1 MRVQIMSAQ
10 IAHINYWDWLF
21 MSSALASAGSATS
34 VGRWIVVAC
43 SFLVLFVS
51 QGMTLGG
58 LQVFDEKLLAHLSQ
72 TSGQQISLGAFKGG
86 LSIMFVTAGILGML
100 AGWLCDRIGP
110 RKLIL
115 AGLVLLA
122 IGNFMYSRVD
132 SLQDIYVI
140 SALFGL
146 VLVLCGLMINVYL
159 VSSWFTRKRGLA
171 IGLVLAGTS
180 LGNAAFPK
188 LNGWLL
194 QSMDWQQVFVWI
206 AWIPLLIIPLLFVFL
221 KDSPSIV
228 STNKHALGEL
238 PKLSGYSLKAA
249 LLSRNFWIV
258 AIIAM
263 CTFYGILAM
272 SGHTYLFFR
281 REGYS
286 EALAASA
293 VSILFFGGLIGKIAS
308 GYLAESFGRKRV
320 LLIGLFMMLA
330 GISSM
335 VGAMLTASPF
345 LVWGGLVLFG
355 FGWGGIYTLIQVLA
369 ADLFGMLALGKILG
383 AINILDTFGGAM
395 GPVVTGI
402 MVDRTEGYL
411 QPFIVITVL
420 LLIAALAAMLLDM
433 SKGVYQE
440 FDPDT
445 A

>member
-1 MRVQIMSAQ
+1 MSA
-10 IAHINYWDWLF
+10 
-21 MSSALASAGSATS
+21 SSANNGVNLN
-34 VGRWIVVAC
+34 RWVVVAC
-43 SFLVLFVS
+43 CFLVLFVS
-51 QGMTLGG
+51 QGMTIGG
-58 LQVFDEKLLAHLSQ
+58 LQVFDEKLLAHLAAI
-72 TSGQQISLGAFKGG
+72 SGQPVSLGAFKGG
-86 LSIMFVTAGILGML
+86 LSIMFATAGILGML
-100 AGWLCDRIGP
+100 AGWLCDRVGP
-110 RKLIL
+110 RRLIL
-115 AGLVLLA
+115 AGLALLGL
-122 IGNFMYSRVD
+122 GNYLYSGVD
-132 SLQDIYVI
+132 SLVDIYLI

-180 LGNAAFPK
+180 LGNAVFPK

-194 QSMDWQQVFVWI
+194 QSADWQQVFSWI
-206 AWIPLLIIPLLFVFL
+206 AWIPVLIIPLLFVFL
-221 KDSPSIV
+221 KDSPSTSGTAAV
-228 STNKHALGEL
+228 QPTTGL
-238 PKLSGYSLKAA
+238 PKLSGYTLKSA
-249 LLSRNFWIV
+249 LASRNFWIV

-286 EALAASA
+286 EATAASA
-293 VSILFFGGLIGKIAS
+293 VSILFFGGLIGKVAS

-320 LLIGLFMMLA
+320 LLTGLLMMLL
-330 GISSM
+330 GIAAMVVAILTSS
-335 VGAMLTASPF
+335 AA

-402 MVDRTEGYL
+402 MVDRTGAYL

-420 LLIAALAAMLLDM
+420 LLFATLAATFLDM
-433 SKGVYQE
+433 AKGVYQE

-445 A
+445 Q

>member
-1 MRVQIMSAQ
+1 
-10 IAHINYWDWLF
+10 
-21 MSSALASAGSATS
+21 MSSALPSVGSATNA
-34 VGRWIVVAC
+34 GRWIVVAC

-58 LQVFDEKLLAHLSQ
+58 LQVFDEKLLAHLSE

-86 LSIMFVTAGILGML
+86 LSIMFATAGILGML

-110 RKLIL
+110 RKLIF
-115 AGLVLLA
+115 AGLALLA
-122 IGNFMYSRVD
+122 VGNFMYSRVD

-188 LNGWLL
+188 LNSWLL
-194 QSMDWQQVFVWI
+194 QSTDWQQVFTWI
-206 AWIPLLIIPLLFVFL
+206 AWVPLLIIPLLFIFL
-221 KDSPSIV
+221 KDSPSIAGA
-228 STNKHALGEL
+228 SKDPQPASGEL
-238 PKLSGYSLKAA
+238 PKLSGYTLKAA

-293 VSILFFGGLIGKIAS
+293 VSILFFGGLVGKIAS

-320 LLIGLFMMLA
+320 LLIGLLMMLT
-330 GISSM
+330 GIGSM
-335 VGAMLTASPF
+335 VSAMLTGSSF
-345 LVWGGLVLFG
+345 LVWGGLILFG

-383 AINILDTFGGAM
+383 AINVLDTFGGAM
-395 GPVVTGI
+395 GPVVTGV

-411 QPFIVITVL
+411 QPFFVITVL
-420 LLIAALAAMLLDM
+420 LLLATIAAMFLDM

>member
-1 MRVQIMSAQ
+1 
-10 IAHINYWDWLF
+10 
-21 MSSALASAGSATS
+21 MSSISDRSNTY
-34 VGRWIVVAC
+34 RWIVVGC

-58 LQVFDEKLLAHLSQ
+58 LQVFDEKLINHLSEV
-72 TSGQQISLGAFKGG
+72 SGGPISLGAFKTG

-100 AGWLCDRIGP
+100 AGWLCDKVGA

-122 IGNFMYSRVD
+122 VGNYMYSDVQT
-132 SLQDIYVI
+132 LQDVYII
-140 SALFGL
+140 SALYGL

-159 VSSWFTRKRGLA
+159 VSSWFTKKRGLA

-188 LNGWLL
+188 LNGWLMET
-194 QSMDWQQVFVWI
+194 MDWQVVFTWI
-206 AWIPLLIIPLLFVFL
+206 AWIPALIIPVLFFFL
-221 KDSPSIV
+221 KDSPS
-228 STNKHALGEL
+228 TQGGESNAASGL
-238 PKLSGYSLKAA
+238 PQLSGYSLKEA

-281 REGYS
+281 GQGYA
-286 EALAASA
+286 EATAAWA
-293 VSILFFGGLIGKIAS
+293 VSIVFLGGLVGKLLS

-320 LLIGLFMMLA
+320 LLIGLLMMLL
-330 GISSM
+330 GIAAMVAAIVYASS
-335 VGAMLTASPF
+335 L

-383 AINILDTFGGAM
+383 AINILDTMGGAA
-395 GPVVTGI
+395 GPIVTGI
-402 MVDRTEGYL
+402 MVDRTQGYL

-420 LLIAALAAMLLDM
+420 LLIATLAASLLDM
-433 SKGVYQE
+433 SKGVYHE
-440 FDPDT
+440 FDSE
-445 A
+445 AG